1 MKTTKTTIRV
11 ESRLHSNY
19 KKFCKEN
26 GLVFAKRIEELMR
39 ADLEMRL
46 IKIPKVKL

>member
-1 MKTTKTTIRV
+1 MKQTRLNARIDSTIHRK
-11 ESRLHSNY
+11 Y
-19 KKFCKEN
+19 KKMCKEN
-26 GLVFAKRIEELMR
+26 GLVMAKRIEELMR